1 MQQHAL
7 QPPAAQLQRC
17 SPRPQR
23 RWAAPAASLQHSS
36 SGGHLGG
43 GRRASRAE
51 PAAVGREA
59 VASTTAERAAVA
71 ASAPSLLGGSSA
83 RSSSSRS
90 SQQRR
95 LRVAVDVDE
104 VLGRFLHSLNQF
116 CHEEYDMRY
125 SVSDYWVYDFAKIWQ
140 CSQDHSNN
148 LVHEFFDSHHFAAGI
163 ETIPGAYD
171 SLARLRGACD
181 LMVVTSRQHCI
192 QEPTL
197 DWLEQHFP
205 QIFSEVHFGNHFALE
220 GASRKKS
227 EICRAIGAEV
237 LIDDN
242 PRYAVECAQAGIHV
256 LLYDWEHGYPWS
268 KTPDGPQHP
277 RITRVRDWTE
287 VEQVLGV
294 LAAQVQA

>member
-1 MQQHAL
+1 MG
-7 QPPAAQLQRC
+7 PASLASNRL
-17 SPRPQR
+17 
-23 RWAAPAASLQHSS
+23 APAQPLATPLPTHPLPALLAVLGRFLNSIDQLHCSTPNLASF
-36 SGGHLGG
+36 
-43 GRRASRAE
+43 A
-51 PAAVGREA
+51 
-59 VASTTAERAAVA
+59 
-71 ASAPSLLGGSSA
+71 
-83 RSSSSRS
+83 
-90 SQQRR
+90 
-95 LRVAVDVDE
+95 

-116 CHEEYDMRY
+116 CHDEYDMRY

-148 LVHEFFDSHHFAAGI
+148 LVHEFFESHHFAAGI
-163 ETIPGAYD
+163 EAIPGAYD
-171 SLARLRGACD
+171 SLARLRGGCN

-197 DWLEQHFP
+197 EWLERHFP

-242 PRYAVECAQAGIHV
+242 PSYAVECAQAGIHV
-256 LLYDWEHGYPWS
+256 LLYDWDHGYPWS
-268 KTPDGPQHP
+268 KTADGPVHP
-277 RITRVRDWTE
+277 RITRVRDWME

-294 LAAQVQA
+294 LAAQAQA